1 MKYLIF
7 TTNFLAWSLW
17 TLGMLIFTAGLVVM
31 FLADKSYLEFPLTVL
46 LIPLLTFYYFKLWQ
60 RDLA

>member
-1 MKYLIF
+1 MKHLIF

-17 TLGMLIFTAGLVVM
+17 GLGMLIFTAGLGVM
-31 FLADKSYLEFPLTVL
+31 FFTDKAYLEFPLTIL

-60 RDLA
+60 RET